1 MPGMNS
7 YVVFFL
13 LIILFSGYTVGG
25 QLLPNVENLDGISPV
40 PEDDTPNLP
49 TCCELFTSN
58 NNSKYLKYLLI
69 FGGIFAVACGLLLT
83 FSEKSQVCSV
93 DIFALRDKM
102 LKSNEEEE
110 EKLPE
115 LHDQTISPIE
125 QTQPRKPR
133 RKSRARSC
141 HV

>member
-1 MPGMNS
+1 M
-7 YVVFFL
+7 VF
-13 LIILFSGYTVGG
+13 Y
-25 QLLPNVENLDGISPV
+25 
-40 PEDDTPNLP
+40 
-49 TCCELFTSN
+49 
-58 NNSKYLKYLLI
+58 
-69 FGGIFAVACGLLLT
+69 LT
-83 FSEKSQVCSV
+83 FLEQKPTEPPICSV

-102 LKSNEEEE
+102 INSKEEEE

-125 QTQPRKPR
+125 NTQTRKPR